1 MKPRIDNA
9 DVRFSFQLNPHSG
22 VPLFRQ
28 LIDQVQGALAAGR
41 LKPGDQLPTIRQ
53 VAVDLAINPNT
64 VTRAYREM
72 EIRGLLETQ
81 QGTGTFIAE
90 QRIETD
96 NRIRNRQMEQLATE
110 MIARAGANGFS
121 VTELMDALREHG
133 NEQSAK
139 RR

>member
-1 MKPRIDNA
+1 MPTVDA
-9 DVRFSFQLNPHSG
+9 SFSFQLNAHSG
-22 VPLFRQ
+22 VPVYRQ

-41 LKPGDQLPTIRQ
+41 LKPGDQLPTVRQ
-53 VAVDLAINPNT
+53 AAVDLAINPNT

-90 QRIETD
+90 QQIETD
-96 NRIRNRQMEQLATE
+96 SRLRSRQLEQLATE
-110 MIARAGANGFS
+110 MIARAGANGFTL
-121 VTELMDALREHG
+121 TELIDALKAHG
-133 NEQSAK
+133 SNQNAK

>member
-1 MKPRIDNA
+1 MNLNLPNSRTL
-9 DVRFSFQLNPHSG
+9 FHFQLNPHSG
-22 VPLFRQ
+22 VPVYRQ
-28 LIDQVQGALAAGR
+28 LIDQVQGALAGGR

-53 VAVDLAINPNT
+53 AAVDLAINPNT

-90 QRIETD
+90 QQIETD
-96 NRIRNRQMEQLATE
+96 GVVRSQQLEQLAAE
-110 MIARAGANGFS
+110 MIARAGANGFAIS
-121 VTELMDALREHG
+121 ELIHALNEHD
-133 NEQSAK
+133 AK

>member
-1 MKPRIDNA
+1 MKPLIHNA
-9 DVRFSFQLNPHSG
+9 AATFSFQLNAHSG

-41 LKPGDQLPTIRQ
+41 LKVGDQLPTIRQ

-90 QRIETD
+90 QQIETD
-96 NRIRNRQMEQLATE
+96 SRIRNRQIKQLATE
-110 MIARAGANGFS
+110 MIARAGASGFS
-121 VTELMDALREHG
+121 LTELMDALREHG
-133 NEQSAK
+133 NEQTGK